1 MLKVISVEGGSI
13 AKIVP
18 FLKYNFAEKWKVIL
32 DELRKLA
39 KEFPVYFQKGYDYEL
54 DALGLDI
61 GIDENGKLWL
71 FEVNSFPGCTMFELD
86 ARGSCHEVCE
96 IFSIARKN
104 KLTVNQIVKM
114 KIRNRLLLCCHR
126 LKVSAN

>member
-1 MLKVISVEGGSI
+1 M
-13 AKIVP
+13 
-18 FLKYNFAEKWKVIL
+18 IL

-86 ARGSCHEVCE
+86 AR
-96 IFSIARKN
+96 
-104 KLTVNQIVKM
+104 KLP
-114 KIRNRLLLCCHR
+114 
-126 LKVSAN
+126 